1 MSKDLSEIFA
11 KIHQAGLVN
20 EEAILRKTFVEL
32 SQIVVKLQKEVN
44 DLDMQLDASYGRGK
58 KRKKWDDE

>member
-1 MSKDLSEIFA
+1 MSKDFSEIFA
-11 KIHQAGLVN
+11 KINQAGLVT
-20 EEAILRKTFVEL
+20 EEAILKKTFVEL
-32 SQIVVKLQKEVN
+32 NQTVVRLQNEVN